1 MQHSSYHRILRI
13 SSLVCAIALVFESG
27 VLSESTARVS
37 MGTHAYLAN
46 AIGMSAS
53 VQPTEL
59 SQYTAELTTIERDL
73 AAREA
78 SLREREI
85 SIGLTSGS
93 SNNDA
98 STYFLA
104 SILFILL
111 VLILLNYALDYRR
124 FREEQSLKTV

>member
-13 SSLVCAIALVFESG
+13 SSLVCAVALVFESG
-27 VLSESTARVS
+27 VLSESHARVS
-37 MGTHAYLAN
+37 MGTHAYLAS
-46 AIGMSAS
+46 AIGMSVS

-73 AAREA
+73 ATREA

-93 SNNDA
+93 QNNDTA
-98 STYFLA
+98 TYVLA

-111 VLILLNYALDYRR
+111 VLILLNYALDYLRV
-124 FREEQSLKTV
+124 REEQSQKTV

>member
-13 SSLVCAIALVFESG
+13 SSLVCAVALVFESG
-27 VLSESTARVS
+27 VLSESNARVS
-37 MGTHAYLAN
+37 MGTHAYLAS
-46 AIGMSAS
+46 AIGMSVS

-73 AAREA
+73 ATREA

-93 SNNDA
+93 QNNDTA
-98 STYFLA
+98 TYVLA

-111 VLILLNYALDYRR
+111 VLILLNYALDYLRV
-124 FREEQSLKTV
+124 REEQSQKTV